1 MTGGSV
7 LDIDPGAESN
17 PAVAEWEAAGLP
29 APDMDAVR
37 WWRLQQLRKQLE
49 AEDVAGIVLF
59 DPLNIRYAVDATNM
73 QVWTTRNPVRYAFVA
88 TDGPVVLFDL
98 ARCDHLSEHLP
109 LIDEVRPATG
119 WFFFENGPREAEAAD
134 RWAAEIADLVRL
146 HGGGS
151 RRLALDKCEGLGL
164 AALERRGLTPIATM
178 RFAELAR
185 YRKHP
190 EEIVAMRRAVH
201 STQQAMQEMWQALE
215 PGITEAQLWAYLQAG
230 NIARG
235 GEWVETRL
243 LSSGPRTNPW
253 FAECSHRVIEAG
265 DLVSFDTDLI
275 GPYGYACDMSRAWV
289 TPGREPTAQQR
300 SLHGLAC
307 DVLAHNRALLQPGLT
322 FREFAQRSYQLPE
335 PYLANRYADIA
346 HGLGLSTEY
355 PMIYDIE
362 DWDAYGYDGVIE
374 DGVVMCLEVFVG
386 EPGGHEGVKLE
397 SQVYVTS
404 DGTEVLDT
412 FPMALIPY

>member
-1 MTGGSV
+1 M
-7 LDIDPGAESN
+7 LDIDSGAASN
-17 PAVAEWEAAGLP
+17 PAFAGWEAAGLR

-37 WWRLQQLRKQLE
+37 AWRLQQLRDQLE
-49 AEDVAGIVLF
+49 AEDLAGIVLF

-73 QVWTTRNPVRYAFVA
+73 QVWTTHNPVRYAFVA
-88 TDGPVVLFDL
+88 TDGPIVLFDL
-98 ARCDHLSEHLP
+98 ARCEHLVEHLP
-109 LIDEVRPATG
+109 LIDEIRPATG

-134 RWAAEIADLVRL
+134 RWADEIADLVRL
-146 HGGGS
+146 HGRGS
-151 RRLALDKCEGLGL
+151 LRVALDKCESLGL
-164 AALERRGLTPIATM
+164 AALQRRGLEPVATM
-178 RFAELAR
+178 RFTELAR

-201 STQQAMQEMWQALE
+201 AAQEAVDEMWQALQ
-215 PGITEAQLWAYLQAG
+215 PGITEAELWAHLHAG

-253 FAECSHRVIEAG
+253 FAECSHRVISAG
-265 DLVSFDTDLI
+265 DLVCFDTDLI
-275 GPYGYACDMSRAWV
+275 GPYGYAVDMSRSWV
-289 TPGREPTAQQR
+289 TPGRKPTAHQQ

-307 DVLAHNRALLQPGLT
+307 DVLAHNRALLAPGLS
-322 FREFAQRSYQLPE
+322 FREFAERSYQLPE

-374 DGVVMCLEVFVG
+374 DGVVMCLEVYVG

-397 SQVYVTS
+397 NQLHVTS
-404 DGTEVLDT
+404 DGVEVLDT
-412 FPMALIPY
+412 FGMELIPHLAG